1 MGKITAR
8 HLERQVYVYVRQSS
22 PAQVLHHQ
30 ESTQRQY
37 RLRERALRL
46 GWSEQQVGVID
57 EDQGRSA
64 AEAGTRTGFQRLVS
78 EVALGRVGAI
88 IGLEVSRL
96 ARSCVDWYRLLEVAA
111 LAGSLIIDEEGVYD
125 PNQYN
130 DRLLLGLKGTLSE
143 AELHLLKQR
152 MLGARRNKARRGEL
166 RIPLPAGYVW
176 DEQQGIRL
184 DPDERVRDTVALFF
198 ETFERLG
205 SALAV
210 VRFFQEQR
218 QPFPRRDNFG
228 TLTTAVTWHRLSAA
242 RAVWLLRNPTYAG
255 VYAYSR
261 THAEAEDAEDVCAGG
276 RIWLPDSHAAYITL
290 EQYEANVA
298 RLVANRSSLHFMTGK
313 GSPREGKSLLQ
324 GIVLCGVCGRRMNVC
339 YGRDGEPT
347 YECRTSDRLR
357 ACQWIRGV
365 GVDELLQRVV
375 LETLSREQLNLALK
389 AFEKIEARSRQL
401 EVQWVKRLESA
412 RYEAQKSARRYHQ
425 VEPENRL
432 VARTLEREW
441 NESLQEVERL
451 ETEYRRVRES
461 LPLTITDE
469 QHRQIRALATD
480 VGRVWRAPTTQHA
493 QRKQLVRLLIEDVT
507 LRTVDEPWRV
517 DVSIRWQTGM
527 VSRHEARRT
536 HPRPQTTPPE
546 VVARIKSLYGDHT
559 DRQIVEILNTEGY
572 RTGRGRRFTVAGVS
586 HVRARRNM
594 VKHRPSN
601 VGRNP

>member
-1 MGKITAR
+1 M
-8 HLERQVYVYVRQSS
+8 YVRQSS

-30 ESTQRQY
+30 ESAQRQY

-64 AEAGTRTGFQRLVS
+64 AEAGARTGFQRMVS
-78 EVALGRVGAI
+78 EFALGRVGAI

-96 ARSCVDWYRLLEVAA
+96 ARSCADWY
-111 LAGSLIIDEEGVYD
+111 
-125 PNQYN
+125 
-130 DRLLLGLKGTLSE
+130 RLLLGLKGTLSE
-143 AELHLLKQR
+143 AER
-152 MLGARRNKARRGEL
+152 FTCSSSGCSGPRATRPDGALL
-166 RIPLPAGYVW
+166 RIPLP
-176 DEQQGIRL
+176 
-184 DPDERVRDTVALFF
+184 
-198 ETFERLG
+198 
-205 SALAV
+205 V
-210 VRFFQEQR
+210 VRFFGEQR
-218 QPFPRRDNFG
+218 QLFPRRDNFG
-228 TLTTAVTWHRLSAA
+228 TLATAVTWHRLSAA
-242 RAVWLLRNPTYAG
+242 RAVWLLRNPTFAG

-261 THAEAEDAEDVCAGG
+261 THAEAEDAQYVCAGG

-389 AFEKIEARSRQL
+389 AFEKIEARRRQL

-412 RYEAQKSARRYHQ
+412 RYEAQKAARRYHQ

-451 ETEYRRVRES
+451 EAEYRRVRES

-469 QHRQIRALATD
+469 QRRQILALATD
-480 VGRVWRAPTTQHA
+480 VGRVWQAPTTQHG

-507 LRTVDEPWRV
+507 LRAVDEPWRV
-517 DVSIRWQTGM
+517 DVSIRWQTGV

-536 HPRPQTTPPE
+536 HPHPQTTPPE
-546 VVARIKSLYGDHT
+546 VVARIESLYVDHT
-559 DRQIVEILNTEGY
+559 DRQIVEILNAEGY